1 MQQQTYLEFFIERAP
16 ELAQRT
22 AEHLMLTTV
31 SVLVATVLG
40 LAIAVVA
47 FRHKQLKDP
56 ITAIVGILQTIPSL
70 ALLVMLMTLFGKI
83 GVLPALVALIL
94 YALLPI
100 VRNGLIGLESTP
112 DSVIE
117 AAKGIGMTE
126 AQQLILV
133 RFRLAMP
140 AIVAGIRTATV
151 VGVGIATLSAF
162 IGAGGLGEFINR
174 GLALSSTKLILLGAI
189 PSGLLAIIADWTLAA
204 AEWGIQPARKAEQSQ
219 SKNYGVLKRRA
230 AASLPIALL
239 LFSIGFYIVEHP
251 ALPGDNHIRIGCKH
265 FTEQLILAELMA
277 QTIEGRTKL
286 IVERRFDLGGTLVCH
301 GALIRDEIDTYPEYT
316 GTGMASVLRIEGEKT
331 PARVLAIV
339 TEQYMN
345 KFRIKWLGPFG
356 FNNTWALICAEQKP
370 WRSIS
375 DLRQEASSLKIGLP
389 GEFAERADGFPGLK
403 KAYALNFGKVADIDT
418 NIAYKALAEHELD
431 VAAGNATDGRIDAYK
446 LRLLK
451 DDLHFFPPYQAAP
464 IARMDTLAKHPEVE
478 AALNALSGKINDE
491 TMRAL
496 NYEVDGAGQS
506 PGAVAH
512 RFLKEHPEIIVPLA
526 TTVRTKS

>member
-1 MQQQTYLEFFIERAP
+1 MQQQTYMEFFIERAP

-31 SVLVATVLG
+31 SVLIATVLG
-40 LAIAVVA
+40 LTIAIIA
-47 FRHKQLKDP
+47 FRHKNLRDP
-56 ITAIVGILQTIPSL
+56 ITAAVGILQTIPSL

-112 DSVIE
+112 ETVIE
-117 AAKGIGMTE
+117 AARGIGMTE
-126 AQQLILV
+126 VQQLVLV
-133 RFRLAMP
+133 RLRIAMP

-151 VGVGIATLSAF
+151 VGVGIATLCAF

-189 PSGLLAIIADWTLAA
+189 PSGLLALLADWTLAA
-204 AEWGIQPARKAEQSQ
+204 AEWGIQPARKADQ
-219 SKNYGVLKRRA
+219 SKSNRYGLFRRRV
-230 AASLPIALL
+230 AASLPIVLL
-239 LFSIGFYIVEHP
+239 VFSIGFYTVEHP
-251 ALPGDNHIRIGCKH
+251 ALHGEDHIRIGCKH

-286 IVERRFDLGGTLVCH
+286 IVDRRFDLGGTLVCH
-301 GALIRDEIDTYPEYT
+301 GALIRDEIDAYPEYT
-316 GTGMASVLRIEGEKT
+316 GTGLASVLKLEGEKN
-331 PARVLAIV
+331 PAKVLAIV
-339 TEQYMN
+339 TAQYAD
-345 KFRIKWLGPFG
+345 KFHVRWLAPFG
-356 FNNTWALICAEQKP
+356 FNNTWALICDEKKP
-370 WRSIS
+370 WRKIS
-375 DLRQEASSLKIGLP
+375 DLRENASALTIGLP
-389 GEFAERADGFPGLK
+389 AEFAERADGFPGLK
-403 KAYALNFGKVADIDT
+403 KAYDLTFGKVADIDT
-418 NIAYKALAEHELD
+418 NIAYKALAEHQLD

-464 IARMDTLAKHPEVE
+464 IARIETLTKHPEVE
-478 AALNALSGKINDE
+478 QALNALSGKLNDE
-491 TMRAL
+491 TMRSL

-506 PGAVAH
+506 PGTVAH
-512 RFLKEHPEIIVPLA
+512 RFLKEHPEVIIPIP
-526 TTVRTKS
+526 TKVR